1 MSLLRTIVIMD
12 TAQRLYRQAIQD
24 RLPVLLLAAI
34 VVGIAIGM
42 DGDARRFVN
51 GVGGVLWLVGA
62 FLIFTRSVASGVG
75 WRQIGIVIAV
85 ILVLSWLIR
94 PTDPVWAAIG
104 FGWGGVVVGYTGR
117 ELGSKLGAMLGA
129 LWLPAHLLIAGVRA
143 GIRELRDQPAA
154 LRTDPPP
161 TAVLV
166 PLIMV
171 LAAWIFAALAAEWR
185 ISRESDTAS
194 SSRSPIRS
202 R

>member
-1 MSLLRTIVIMD
+1 MD
-12 TAQRLYRQAIQD
+12 MVHRLWRKAIQD
-24 RLPVLLLAAI
+24 RLPVLVIAAI

-42 DGDARRFVN
+42 NGEGRRFVN
-51 GVGGVLWLVGA
+51 GIGGVLWLVGA
-62 FLIFTRSVASGVG
+62 FLIFTHSMASGVT
-75 WRQIGIVIAV
+75 WRQVGMVVAV

-104 FGWGGVVVGYTGR
+104 FGWGGLVVGYSGR

-129 LWLPAHLLIAGVRA
+129 LWLPAHLLIAVVRA
-143 GIRELRDQPAA
+143 GIRELRDQPAV

-166 PLIMV
+166 PLIIV

-185 ISRESDTAS
+185 MSRAAGSLPVPRTVRA
-194 SSRSPIRS
+194 R
-202 R
+202 

>member
-1 MSLLRTIVIMD
+1 MD
-12 TAQRLYRQAIQD
+12 TARRLWRQAIQD
-24 RLPVLLLAAI
+24 GVPVLVLAAI

-42 DGDARRFVN
+42 DGDSRRFVN
-51 GVGGVLWLVGA
+51 GIAGVLWLVGA
-62 FLIFTRSVASGVG
+62 FLIITRATASGVT
-75 WRQIGIVIAV
+75 WRQIGLVIAV

-94 PTDPVWAAIG
+94 PTDPIWAVIG
-104 FGWGGVVVGYTGR
+104 FGWGGVVVGYAGR
-117 ELGSKLGAMLGA
+117 DLGSKLGAMLGA
-129 LWLPAHLLIAGVRA
+129 LWLPAHLLIAVVRV

-185 ISRESDTAS
+185 RARESGTVLS
-194 SSRSPIRS
+194 PRSPIRS

>member
-1 MSLLRTIVIMD
+1 MD
-12 TAQRLYRQAIQD
+12 TVHRLWRQAIQD
-24 RLPVLLLAAI
+24 RLPVLVVAAI

-42 DGDARRFVN
+42 DGDGRRFVN
-51 GVGGVLWLVGA
+51 GIGGILWLIGA
-62 FLIFTRSVASGVG
+62 FLIFTRSVASGVA
-75 WRQIGIVIAV
+75 WRQIGLVIAV

-94 PTDPVWAAIG
+94 PTDPVWAVIG
-104 FGWGGVVVGYTGR
+104 FGWGGVVVGYSGR
-117 ELGSKLGAMLGA
+117 DLGSKLGAMLGA
-129 LWLPAHLLIAGVRA
+129 LWLPAHLLIAVVRA
-143 GIRELRDQPAA
+143 GIREVRDQPAA

-185 ISRESDTAS
+185 LGREGGTLLSP
-194 SSRSPIRS
+194 RSPIRT